1 MEKVRKELRDELY
14 KLRLRLEIIKKERV
28 ENDLRVK
35 DLESRIN
42 NVRRQIAQEL
52 LNNKEGVKYGKRI

>member
-52 LNNKEGVKYGKRI
+52 LNNKEGVKDGKRI